1 MPANLTADFLKAR
14 NEFRAAKD
22 RHDKLVALEK
32 MLATIPKHK
41 GTDHM
46 QADIKRRIAK
56 LKEETQ
62 GKSSHRKGPQLD
74 HIEREGAG
82 QVGLLG
88 PPNSGKSSLLAA
100 LTNAHPE
107 VAEYPYSTVLP
118 LPGMM
123 RFEDVPIQLV
133 DLPPMSAEY
142 SESWL
147 YSLVRHADLCLLTLD
162 GSLQAEELANT
173 VEEII
178 LLLEEHHIRLVR
190 RKEITEE
197 EMRVRDVPCR
207 IVLTRGD
214 LGDLASR
221 VEELSDLFPVIVTSP
236 IDRTGLDALR
246 EGVFVALNVIRVYTK
261 LPGKPADMVEPYVL
275 PVGSTALDAVRMVHR
290 DFVDRLKYIR
300 VWGSG
305 RFDGQQVPSTHL
317 LADRD
322 IIEIHLS

>member
-14 NEFRAAKD
+14 NELRAAKD
-22 RHDKLVALEK
+22 TQAKLAALEK
-32 MLATIPKHK
+32 MLAIIPKHK

-56 LKEETQ
+56 LKEAQT
-62 GKSSHRKGPQLD
+62 KSSHHKGPQLD

-82 QVGLLG
+82 QVVLLG

-107 VAEYPYSTVLP
+107 VADYPYSTVLP

-123 RFEDVPIQLV
+123 AFEDVQIQLV
-133 DLPPMSAEY
+133 DLPPISAEY

-147 YSLVRHADLCLLTLD
+147 YSLVRQADLCLLTLD
-162 GSLQAEELANT
+162 GSEQVDELVDA
-173 VEEII
+173 VEEIV
-178 LLLEEHHIRLVR
+178 LLLEEHHIRLVQQR
-190 RKEITEE
+190 ENAEE

-214 LGDLASR
+214 VGDLATR
-221 VEELSDLFPVIVTSP
+221 VEELSDFLPVIVASP
-236 IDRTGLDALR
+236 VEGTGLDTLR
-246 EGVFVALNVIRVYTK
+246 EQVFIALDVIRVYTK

-275 PVGSTALDAVRMVHR
+275 PAGSVALDAVRAVHR

-305 RFDGQQVPSTHL
+305 RFDGQQVPSTHV
-317 LADRD
+317 LADGD

>member
-14 NEFRAAKD
+14 KELQAAKD
-22 RHDKLVALEK
+22 TQDKLVALEK

-56 LKEETQ
+56 LKEEQ
-62 GKSSHRKGPQLD
+62 GKSSHHKGPQLD
-74 HIEREGAG
+74 HIESEGAG
-82 QVGLLG
+82 QVVLLG

-107 VAEYPYSTVLP
+107 VADYPYSTVLP

-123 RFEDVPIQLV
+123 KFEDVQIQLV
-133 DLPPMSAEY
+133 DLPPISAEY

-147 YSLVRHADLCLLTLD
+147 YSLVRQSDLVLLTLD
-162 GSLQAEELANT
+162 GSEQVEEQIDS

-178 LLLEEHHIRLVR
+178 LLLEEHHIRLVWQR
-190 RKEITEE
+190 ENAEE

-214 LGDLASR
+214 LGDLVGRA
-221 VEELSDLFPVIVTSP
+221 EELSDLFPVIAVSP
-236 IDRTGLDALR
+236 VDGTGLDALR
-246 EGVFVALNVIRVYTK
+246 EQVFEALNVIRVYTK

-275 PVGSTALDAVRMVHR
+275 SAGSTALDAVSAVHR

-305 RFDGQQVPSTHL
+305 RFDGQQVPTTHVL
-317 LADRD
+317 SDKD

>member
-14 NEFRAAKD
+14 EELRAAKD
-22 RHDKLVALEK
+22 TQAKLAALEK

-56 LKEETQ
+56 LKEGNT
-62 GKSSHRKGPQLD
+62 KSSHHKGPQLD

-82 QVGLLG
+82 QVVLLG

-107 VAEYPYSTVLP
+107 VADYPYSTILP

-123 RFEDVPIQLV
+123 AFEDVQIQLV
-133 DLPPMSAEY
+133 DLPPISAEY

-147 YSLVRHADLCLLTLD
+147 YSIVRQSDLSLLALD
-162 GSLQAEELANT
+162 GSEQIEELVDA
-173 VEEII
+173 VEEIL
-178 LLLEEHHIRLVR
+178 LLLEEHHIRLVQQR
-190 RKEITEE
+190 ENAEEE
-197 EMRVRDVPCR
+197 EMRVRDIPCR

-221 VEELSDLFPVIVTSP
+221 VEELSDLFPVIVVSP
-236 IDRTGLDALR
+236 VDGTGLDNLR
-246 EGVFVALNVIRVYTK
+246 EQVFFALNVIRVYTK

-275 PVGSTALDAVRMVHR
+275 PAGSMALDAVGAVHR
-290 DFVDRLKYIR
+290 EFVDRLKYIR

-305 RFDGQQVPSTHL
+305 RFDGQQVPTTHV
-317 LADRD
+317 LADKD

>member
-1 MPANLTADFLKAR
+1 
-14 NEFRAAKD
+14 
-22 RHDKLVALEK
+22 

-56 LKEETQ
+56 LKEPQ
-62 GKSSHRKGPQLD
+62 GKSSHHKGPQLD

-82 QVGLLG
+82 QVTLLG
-88 PPNSGKSSLLAA
+88 PPNSGKSSLLAT

-107 VAEYPYSTVLP
+107 VADYPYSTVLP

-123 RFEDVPIQLV
+123 VFEDVQIQLV
-133 DLPPMSAEY
+133 DLPPISAEF

-147 YSLVRHADLCLLTLD
+147 YSLVRQSDLCLLTLD
-162 GSLQAEELANT
+162 GSAQVGELVDA

-190 RKEITEE
+190 ERENTEE
-197 EMRVRDVPCR
+197 EMRVRDVPCQ

-214 LGDLASR
+214 LGDLAAR
-221 VEELSDLFPVIVTSP
+221 VEELSDLFPVIVVCP
-236 IDRTGLDALR
+236 VDGTGLDTLR
-246 EGVFVALNVIRVYTK
+246 EQVFVTLDVIRVYTK
-261 LPGKPADMVEPYVL
+261 LPGKPADMVQPYVL
-275 PVGSTALDAVRMVHR
+275 PTGSMALDAVRAVHR
-290 DFVDRLKYIR
+290 EFVDRLKYIR

-305 RFDGQQVPSTHL
+305 RFDGQQVPTTHV
-317 LADRD
+317 LADKD

>member
-14 NEFRAAKD
+14 NELRAAKD
-22 RHDKLVALEK
+22 TQAKLAALEK

-56 LKEETQ
+56 LKEEQ
-62 GKSSHRKGPQLD
+62 GKTSRHRGPQLD

-82 QVGLLG
+82 QVVLLG
-88 PPNSGKSSLLAA
+88 PPNSGKSSILAA

-107 VAEYPYSTVLP
+107 VADYPYSTVLP

-123 RFEDVPIQLV
+123 KFDDVQIQLV
-133 DLPPMSAEY
+133 DLPPISAEY
-142 SESWL
+142 SEPWL
-147 YSLVRHADLCLLTLD
+147 YSLVRQADLCLLILD
-162 GSLQAEELANT
+162 GSLEAEELSDA

-178 LLLEEHHIRLVR
+178 MLLEERHIRLVPQR
-190 RKEITEE
+190 EETEE

-214 LGDLASR
+214 LGDLAAL
-221 VEELSDLFPVIVTSP
+221 VEELSELFPVIVTSP
-236 IDRTGLDALR
+236 VDGSGLDALR
-246 EGVFVALNVIRVYTK
+246 EGVFSALNVIRVYTK

-275 PVGSTALDAVRMVHR
+275 PAGSTALDAVRMVHR

-305 RFDGQQVPSTHL
+305 KFDGQQVPSTHI

>member
-14 NEFRAAKD
+14 NEFREAKD
-22 RHDKLVALEK
+22 TQAKLAALER

-56 LKEETQ
+56 LKEAQ
-62 GKSSHRKGPQLD
+62 GKSSHHKGPQLD
-74 HIEREGAG
+74 HIESEGAG
-82 QVGLLG
+82 QVVLLG

-107 VAEYPYSTVLP
+107 VADYPYSTVLP

-123 RFEDVPIQLV
+123 KFEDVQIQLI
-133 DLPPMSAEY
+133 DLPPISAEY
-142 SESWL
+142 SEPWL
-147 YSLVRHADLCLLTLD
+147 YSLVRQSNLSLLTLD
-162 GSLQAEELANT
+162 GSDGIEKLIDA

-178 LLLEEHHIRLVR
+178 LLLEEHHIRLVEE
-190 RKEITEE
+190 KENTEE

-207 IVLTRGD
+207 IVLTRAD
-214 LGDLASR
+214 YGDLAGQ
-221 VEELSDLFPVIVTSP
+221 VEELSDLFFPVIVVSP
-236 IDRTGLDALR
+236 VDGTGLDALR
-246 EGVFVALNVIRVYTK
+246 EQVFEALNVIRVYTK

-275 PVGSTALDAVRMVHR
+275 PAGSTALDAVSAVHR
-290 DFVDRLKYIR
+290 DFVDHLKYIR

-305 RFDGQQVPSTHL
+305 RFDGQQVPATHA
-317 LADRD
+317 LADKD

>member
-14 NEFRAAKD
+14 NELRAAKD
-22 RHDKLVALEK
+22 PQAKLAALEK

-56 LKEETQ
+56 LKEEDT
-62 GKSSHRKGPQLD
+62 KSSHHKGPQLD

-82 QVGLLG
+82 QVVLLG

-107 VAEYPYSTVLP
+107 VADYPYSTVIP

-123 RFEDVPIQLV
+123 LYEDVQIQLV
-133 DLPPMSAEY
+133 DLPPISAEF

-147 YSLVRHADLCLLTLD
+147 YSLVRQADLGLLALD
-162 GSLQAEELANT
+162 GSKQVEELADD

-178 LLLEEHHIRLVR
+178 LLLEEHHVRLVQQR
-190 RKEITEE
+190 ESTEE
-197 EMRVRDVPCR
+197 DMRVRDVPCR

-214 LGDLASR
+214 FGDLAAR
-221 VEELSDLFPVIVTSP
+221 VEELSDLFPVIVVSP
-236 IDRTGLDALR
+236 VDGTGLDTLR
-246 EGVFVALNVIRVYTK
+246 EEIFLALNVIRVYTK

-275 PVGSTALDAVRMVHR
+275 PVGSTALDAVCMVHR